1 MKMKNLGLGLFGRV
15 FQSKIMKKKEPS
27 LFIKD
32 KPLEDIKYLGVGFFE
47 WIAFIGVLSIILS
60 TLLKKI

>member
-47 WIAFIGVLSIILS
+47 WTAFIGVLSIILS
-60 TLLKKI
+60 SILKNI

>member
-1 MKMKNLGLGLFGRV
+1 
-15 FQSKIMKKKEPS
+15 MKKKEPS

-60 TLLKKI
+60 SILKKF

>member
-15 FQSKIMKKKEPS
+15 FQGEVVKKEPS

-32 KPLEDIKYLGVGFFE
+32 KPLEEVKYLGVGFFE
-47 WIAFIGVLSIILS
+47 WITVLSVLGMVLSIIL
-60 TLLKKI
+60 KKF